1 MPWLPRDSGC
11 SLQTLCSEKRC
22 DRRQIFNGVGASI
35 RGRIDRLYG
44 PCACS
49 AGRQIA
55 LSPFISAKDVARD
68 ESYTDEQKD
77 YSCQSD
83 SERAISVAGRRE
95 EETNNDTREAD

>member
-1 MPWLPRDSGC
+1 VTPAARCKHYAPRSGA
-11 SLQTLCSEKRC
+11 
-22 DRRQIFNGVGASI
+22 IVGKSSKASAH
-35 RGRIDRLYG
+35 R
-44 PCACS
+44 S
-49 AGRQIA
+49 AGGLTVCTDLAPAGSAARQIA